1 MNIQQI
7 QYVLSVGELR
17 NFGKAADKCFIS
29 QSTLSTMI
37 GKLESEIGITIFDR
51 RSKPITITN
60 EGEKIIEQ
68 LKVIARELNMLQE
81 VVSDLKGELAG
92 TLRIGAIPTVGPYIL
107 PLFLN
112 KFVEQFP
119 NIQFEVSEITTEKI
133 VDHLEKR
140 QLDIGIVSLPLNN
153 PKLEEIPLYEEPFLF
168 YDAQESSYSKAVSI
182 KKIDARRLWL
192 LEEGHCMRVQVEQIC
207 KLKKEMTTSKRNL
220 NYKSGTVDTL
230 VKLVDN
236 NKGISFLPQL
246 ATLGLSEQQRE
257 HLWQI
262 EAPVPVRSVGL
273 LVHRHFV
280 KKKILNLLK
289 TAIQQHIEPYLFSPS
304 DTTQLFS
311 PLEVSNKKSSK

>member
-7 QYVLSVGELR
+7 QYVLAVGELR
-17 NFGKAADKCFIS
+17 NFGRAAEQCFIS
-29 QSTLSTMI
+29 QSTLSTMV

-51 RSKPITITN
+51 RSKPITVTN

-68 LKVIARELNMLQE
+68 LKIIARELNMLEE

-92 TLRIGAIPTVGPYIL
+92 SLRIGAIPTVGPFIL

-112 KFVEQFP
+112 QFVAKFP

-153 PKLEEIPLYEEPFLF
+153 SKLEEIPLYEEPFLL
-168 YDAQESSYSKAVSI
+168 YDARKNNYEQAVKIQE
-182 KKIDARRLWL
+182 IDTQRLWL
-192 LEEGHCMRVQVEQIC
+192 LEEGHCMRVQTEQIC
-207 KLKKEMTTSKRNL
+207 NLKKGMFASKRNL

-236 NKGISFLPQL
+236 NQGISFLPQL
-246 ATLGLSEQQRE
+246 VTLGLSDQQRQ

-262 EAPVPVRSVGL
+262 EEPVPIRSVGL
-273 LVHRHFV
+273 LIHRHFV
-280 KKKILNLLK
+280 KKKILYLLK
-289 TAIQQHIEPYLFSPS
+289 EAIQQHIAPYLSSPPNI
-304 DTTQLFS
+304 TQLIPPFNI
-311 PLEVSNKKSSK
+311 LEKK